1 MNAEVISIGDE
12 LTSGQRLDTNSQWL
26 SQRLSELGI
35 RVLYHT
41 TVGDDL
47 AANAQVFRIAAERA
61 ELLIATGGL
70 GPTADDLT
78 RDALAMATGTE
89 LVLDEGALAHIKNL
103 FSRRK
108 REMPER
114 NIVQAMFPRGSR
126 VVPNPH
132 GSAPGIEIDFS
143 RPDGSRAKLFAL
155 PGVPAEMYEMWNQTV
170 SPAICD
176 MLGERR
182 RVIQT
187 RTIRCFG
194 VGESDLE
201 AMLPDM
207 IRRGRQPTVGI
218 TVSKAT
224 ISLRIVAEGSRTEE
238 CQQQID
244 SAVETI
250 QQCLGTLIFGE
261 AEDELSHAVIRLL
274 AQRNMTVATAEG
286 GSGGLLSHWL
296 SDSDPMHRSF
306 VGGVVYHQR
315 DLHNP
320 DAVRAVA
327 EETRTQ
333 FKADFG
339 LALSDFPASDAQ
351 QNPPGSIHIGLA
363 AQDGTKIFTTPFAGH
378 PEILK
383 PRAVKQALNAL
394 RLKLITR
401 RNEE

>member
-1 MNAEVISIGDE
+1 MQAEVISIGDE

-26 SQRLSELGI
+26 SQQLSGLGI
-35 RVLYHT
+35 RVFYHT

-47 AANAQVFRIAAERA
+47 AANAQVFRIAADRA
-61 ELLIATGGL
+61 DLIVVTGGL

-78 RDALAMATGTE
+78 RDALALATSTD
-89 LVLDEGALAHIKNL
+89 LVLDEAALAHIKSL
-103 FSRRK
+103 FARRK

-114 NIVQAMFPRGSR
+114 NIVQAKFPRGSL

-132 GSAPGIEIDFS
+132 GSAPGIEMDIP
-143 RPDGSRAKLFAL
+143 RNDGGTAKLFAL
-155 PGVPAEMYEMWNQTV
+155 PGVPAEMYEMWAQTV
-170 SPAICD
+170 SPAICE

-182 RVIQT
+182 RVIQV
-187 RTIRCFG
+187 RTVRCFG

-224 ISLRIVAEGSRTEE
+224 ISLRIVAEGNSEAD
-238 CQQQID
+238 CQQQIETTV
-244 SAVETI
+244 ATI

-261 AEDELSHAVIRLL
+261 GEEELSHAVIRLL
-274 AQRNMTVATAEG
+274 AQSNQTLATAEG

-296 SDSDPMHRSF
+296 SDSDPEHRAF
-306 VGGVVYHQR
+306 VGGVVH
-315 DLHNP
+315 HNRELSSA
-320 DAVRAVA
+320 DSVRSLAQVA
-327 EETRTQ
+327 RASMKT
-333 FKADFG
+333 DYG
-339 LALSDFPASDAQ
+339 LAISDFPQCDAQ
-351 QNPPGSIHIGLA
+351 QVPPGNIHIGLA
-363 AQDGTKIFTTPFAGH
+363 YADGVKVFTTPFAGH

-394 RLKLITR
+394 RLKLLAGS
-401 RNEE
+401 